1 MKLQNLDS
9 AVINFLNAKPFLAED
24 GNELTFRRAIVL
36 AAITPTEERESDEK
50 KFKKYMLATALQ
62 RDTEPEVSTIE
73 VSDIRAGSA
82 MNWPVAIHG
91 AIVEYLENQA
101 RK

>member
-1 MKLQNLDS
+1 MKLQNLDN
-9 AVINFLNAKPFLAED
+9 AVINFLNGKAFLTEEGA
-24 GNELTFRRAIVL
+24 ELTFRRAIVL

-50 KFKKYMLATALQ
+50 KFKKYVLATTLQ
-62 RDTEPEVSTIE
+62 RDSEPEVSTVE

-91 AIVEYLENQA
+91 AIVQYLESQA
-101 RK
+101 TK